1 MKLSTTRKVNFFR
14 YNYIGN
20 NNNFQRNNFKNG
32 KNDLNVDYD
41 EENNKKN
48 VKFGKL
54 LKKIECFEKNYFNKK
69 IFFLFLMM
77 MIINIWLVIL
87 LMK

>member
-20 NNNFQRNNFKNG
+20 NNNLQRNNFKNG
-32 KNDLNVDYD
+32 KNDLNVDYED
-41 EENNKKN
+41 ENNKK
-48 VKFGKL
+48 KCKIRKIIE
-54 LKKIECFEKNYFNKK
+54 KKYFNKK

-77 MIINIWLVIL
+77 MIINI
-87 LMK
+87 